1 MAGVLPYGYTAS
13 TYARGME
20 QSEVLKRVIGILTE
34 ASEWQRLLEEGS
46 EREDLAGE
54 PGIVTELLNETM
66 PKIEIPGDATAEEIA
81 TLVGREVGGAI
92 QQLVGAFSL
101 SFVMLARVHDTG
113 QQDVSSTEVLQDLA
127 LRAEDLNPGRE
138 A

>member
-1 MAGVLPYGYTAS
+1 
-13 TYARGME
+13 ME

-113 QQDVSSTEVLQDLA
+113 QQDVSSTEVLQNLA